1 MKQPA
6 VRTPLQL
13 CRALFNVL
21 VGHLFSSTCTFYNA
35 WISWFPPLLPAFV
48 IQQICLWHE
57 CHLIYIGPQLST
69 HMTFIKRES
78 SLTSSPSETQI
89 FITVTLMTFYN
100 IVMLQLIRGRK
111 NRSDTIAFCMLQ
123 FVFIPSFPLTLY
135 QNEERTK
142 KCKYYVYLFSE
153 GGSLGRAREW

>member
-1 MKQPA
+1 MKHSTA
-6 VRTPLQL
+6 LQL
-13 CRALFNVL
+13 CRALFNVAPL
-21 VGHLFSSTCTFYNA
+21 ITDESHDSPLCCPHLLYSKYVYDMYVTSY
-35 WISWFPPLLPAFV
+35 V
-48 IQQICLWHE
+48 
-57 CHLIYIGPQLST
+57 YIGPQLGT

-89 FITVTLMTFYN
+89 FITVTLMTFYE
-100 IVMLQLIRGRK
+100 IVMLQLIRVRI
-111 NRSDTIAFCMLQ
+111 NRSDTVAFCMLQ

-135 QNEERTK
+135 QNKERTK